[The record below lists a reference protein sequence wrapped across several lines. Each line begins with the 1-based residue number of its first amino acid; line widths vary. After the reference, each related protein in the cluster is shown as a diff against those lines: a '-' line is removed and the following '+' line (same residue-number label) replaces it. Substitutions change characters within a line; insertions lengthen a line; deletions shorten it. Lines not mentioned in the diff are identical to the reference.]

1 MCGDKLAINIIL
13 IYYKITGYIIM
24 IQTIKL

>member
-13 IYYKITGYIIM
+13 IYYKIAGYIIM
-24 IQTIKL
+24 IRTIKL